1 MATSQILDAYL
12 YNMYKLLTGCLGIMA
27 HNRPMPRA
35 QPEAEVDYESH
46 NS

>member
-1 MATSQILDAYL
+1 MYALTLIKIAV
-12 YNMYKLLTGCLGIMA
+12 MYKLLTGCLGIMA

>member
-1 MATSQILDAYL
+1 MVFTVDICIA
-12 YNMYKLLTGCLGIMA
+12 KLLTGCLGIMA

-35 QPEAEVDYESH
+35 QPEAEVDYENH